1 MDRKRQRKMKMMK
14 HQNLNVSIDY
24 FLFCLRRALN
34 YGNTVTIKFKT
45 LYVTLLTTVAYT
57 LEMTKKFAL
66 LYHRRNNGATPVS

>member
-34 YGNTVTIKFKT
+34 YGNTVTIKFKK
-45 LYVTLLTTVAYT
+45 LYVTTYT
-57 LEMTKKFAL
+57 LEMTKKSTL
-66 LYHRRNNGATPVS
+66 LYHRRNNGATPVCQA